1 MRGKGS
7 KKKAMGMKKKT
18 AGLTAGQKKLPP
30 KVQSAIKKKK
40 MKMKRK

>member
-18 AGLTAGQKKLPP
+18 KAKGFAATPFGKK
-30 KVQSAIKKKK
+30 VMKKKNGK
-40 MKMKRK
+40 K

>member
-18 AGLTAGQKKLPP
+18 AGLNAGQKKLPP
-30 KVQSAIKKKK
+30 KVQSAIMKKKK
-40 MKMKRK
+40 MKK

>member
-18 AGLTAGQKKLPP
+18 AGLSAGQKKLPP
-30 KVQSAIKKKK
+30 KVQSAIMKKKK
-40 MKMKRK
+40 MKK